1 MASKKARPAS
11 FCQQSEPDSGSEIV
25 PLDPFAHPTAEL
37 DVVGGRLQAIQAER
51 DLVRRRRLARGQAER
66 REAQRHARAERQ
78 RRRLARAERRARE
91 EQAARSTRRAREE
104 NALRHRRRAV
114 APHQQGAPDR
124 ARAKTPPVV
133 AEESQHGI
141 LNRQEELVLPRR
153 GQRRGLEENGRVGEL
168 IGQQVAPIQANDPG
182 LSYLVI

>member
-1 MASKKARPAS
+1 MSSKKARPVS

-25 PLDPFAHPTAEL
+25 PLDPSPHPTAEL

-51 DLVRRRRLARGQAER
+51 DLVRRRRLAREQAER
-66 REAQRHARAERQ
+66 REVERHARAERQ

-91 EQAARSTRRAREE
+91 EQAARSARHAREE
-104 NALRHRRRAV
+104 NALRHRGRAV
-114 APHQQGAPDR
+114 APDQQGAPD
-124 ARAKTPPVV
+124 RAKTPPVV

-141 LNRQEELVLPRR
+141 LNRQAQELVLPRR